1 MYKKAKSKDKYCG
14 VKKNSNL
21 YVACFMGWQFEK
33 KLTWPQKSQRCNL
46 SFFFLFFFFAFNP
59 GIPHEGCLQPTELFC
74 SVPICYTSTRLKI
87 IGSHCKKEKTSP

>member
-46 SFFFLFFFFAFNP
+46 SFFFLFFFLPLIREYLMKDVYN
-59 GIPHEGCLQPTELFC
+59 QPNYFVLFQY
-74 SVPICYTSTRLKI
+74 VIQV
-87 IGSHCKKEKTSP
+87 HV